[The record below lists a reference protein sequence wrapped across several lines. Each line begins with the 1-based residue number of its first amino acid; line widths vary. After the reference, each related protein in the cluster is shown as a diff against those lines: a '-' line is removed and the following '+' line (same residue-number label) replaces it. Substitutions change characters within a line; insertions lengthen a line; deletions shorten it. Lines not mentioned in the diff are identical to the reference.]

1 MYRDYSRLVEVSRV
15 MDTPYGFVVKENMAL
30 LKTMLHPETSDFSE
44 EELMEAQRLSEY
56 IETTI
61 LIDGVGV

>member
-1 MYRDYSRLVEVSRV
+1 
-15 MDTPYGFVVKENMAL
+15 MDTPYGFVVKENMSL
-30 LKTMLHPETSDFSE
+30 LEGMLDPETSDFSE
-44 EELMEAQRLSEY
+44 GELHNAQRLSDY